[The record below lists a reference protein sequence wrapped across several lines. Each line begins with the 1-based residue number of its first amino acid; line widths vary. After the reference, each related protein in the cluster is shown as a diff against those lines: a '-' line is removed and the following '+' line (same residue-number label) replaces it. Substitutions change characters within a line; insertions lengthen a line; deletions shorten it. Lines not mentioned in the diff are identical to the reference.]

1 MTAVLLSLLFRS
13 LSHTRNPHKLGVPSS
28 EGIVK
33 PASIVLPAHSLVG
46 AVNRQGVNLTKEDN
60 MSEGKVLVVDDE
72 ADVRKSV
79 RLILSKA
86 GYDVIEAE
94 DGEVGV
100 STIKSGD
107 NPFSLDA
114 IICDLNMPKMSGM
127 EAIPYFR
134 SQFPSCPVIVLT
146 GAGSVD
152 RATTL
157 FKQGVIEF
165 LSKPIDRDK
174 LLGAVKKAVSEGGWK
189 DDFRA

>member
-1 MTAVLLSLLFRS
+1 
-13 LSHTRNPHKLGVPSS
+13 
-28 EGIVK
+28 
-33 PASIVLPAHSLVG
+33 
-46 AVNRQGVNLTKEDN
+46 
-60 MSEGKVLVVDDE
+60 MSEGRVLVVDDE

-100 STIKSGD
+100 QTVKSGD
-107 NPFSLDA
+107 NPLSLDA

-146 GAGSVD
+146 GAGTVD

-157 FKQGVIEF
+157 FKQGVVEF
-165 LSKPIDRDK
+165 LTKPIDKEK
-174 LLGAVKKAVSEGGWK
+174 LLAAVHKAVKEGGWK
-189 DDFRA
+189 DSFVV